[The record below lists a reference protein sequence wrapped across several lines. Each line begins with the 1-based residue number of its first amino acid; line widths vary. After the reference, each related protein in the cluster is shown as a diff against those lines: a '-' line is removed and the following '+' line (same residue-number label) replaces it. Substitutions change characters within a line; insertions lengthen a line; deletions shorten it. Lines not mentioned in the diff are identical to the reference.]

1 MPEIILGS
9 GDLYLVA
16 YDGTAIPEDTVIE
29 TAGNKVGDISGGASL
44 EYKPTMYEVE
54 DDYNKIHKRMIT
66 KEEVTFKSG
75 ILTFDLANLA
85 KLAQTTVT
93 DDATNKVKTVKIG
106 GKKALDNYVLQF
118 VHTKDDETKL
128 RIRMVATAGDGFTL
142 TFAKDKETV
151 TDATFK
157 AISQTD
163 GTLVEIID
171 EYAAAV

>member
-9 GDLYLVA
+9 GDLYLVE
-16 YDGTAIPEDTVIE
+16 YDGSAIPDDTTIE
-29 TAGNKVGDISGGASL
+29 AAANKVGDISGGASL

-54 DDYNKIHKRMIT
+54 DDNNKIHKRMIT

-75 ILTFDLANLA
+75 ILTFDLANIA
-85 KLAQTTVT
+85 KLAHSEVT
-93 DDATNKVKTVKIG
+93 DDAVNFKKTVKIG
-106 GKKALDNYVLQF
+106 GKKALTNYVLQF

-157 AISQTD
+157 ALSQTD
-163 GTLVEIID
+163 GTLVEIVD
-171 EYAAAV
+171 EYPAA